1 MSSSQGRRPRRDPD
15 RRAHLLK
22 RLLLS
27 FVSPNTYGMVLLL
40 IVVTYVMLVWI
51 PSSWAPIVVFIQVAT
66 VWFALRTSRAARV
79 VRVTADVALVAATAF
94 AIIELTLGFGSSE
107 EAGVRLYVVSAVL
120 YLVAPIVMIRH
131 IATRP
136 SVDQETLLGAI
147 GAYLMIGMCFAF
159 TYRIIAIQQAGPFF
173 GSGGEGEIDQ
183 VLFFSFTTLTTTGY
197 GNYVPA
203 ENPGQALAVA
213 QMLIG
218 QLFLIIAVGK
228 VIASWRPARVA
239 QGRDAAAG
247 ETAIEA
253 EAGDRGT

>member
-1 MSSSQGRRPRRDPD
+1 MSSTAERRSPSGRS
-15 RRAHLLK
+15 RRAHLLE
-22 RLLLS
+22 RFLLS
-27 FVSPNTYGMVLLL
+27 FVSPKSYGMVLLL
-40 IVVTYVMLVWI
+40 IVVTYSMLVWV
-51 PSSWAPIVVFIQVAT
+51 PTSWAPILVFVQVVT

-79 VRVTADVALVAATAF
+79 VRVTADAALVAASGL
-94 AIIELTLGFGSSE
+94 AIFELIVGSSE
-107 EAGVRLYVVSAVL
+107 DPGARLYTVSAAL
-120 YLVAPIVMIRH
+120 YLVAPIAMIRH

-159 TYRIIAIQQAGPFF
+159 TYRIIAIEQAGPFF
-173 GSGGEGEIDQ
+173 GSGGEGEIEQ

-213 QMLIG
+213 EMLIG

-228 VIASWRPARVA
+228 VIASWRPTRQARGTEA
-239 QGRDAAAG
+239 SAG
-247 ETAIEA
+247 TTALDTD
-253 EAGDRGT
+253 AGDLGS

>member
-1 MSSSQGRRPRRDPD
+1 MSSSEGRRFRRDPN
-15 RRAHLLK
+15 RRPHFLK
-22 RLLLS
+22 RFLLS
-27 FVSPNTYGMVLLL
+27 FVSPSSYGMVLLL
-40 IVVTYVMLVWI
+40 IVVTYSMLVWV
-51 PSSWAPIVVFIQVAT
+51 STSWAPIVVVVQVAT

-79 VRVTADVALVAATAF
+79 VRVTADVALVAAAVF
-94 AIIELTLGFGSSE
+94 AIFELIVGAGE
-107 EAGVRLYVVSAVL
+107 DPGVRLYVASALL
-120 YLVAPIVMIRH
+120 YLVAPVSMIRH

-136 SVDQETLLGAI
+136 AVDQETLLGAI

-173 GSGGEGEIDQ
+173 GAGGDGAIEQ

-203 ENPGQALAVA
+203 ENPGQTLAVA

-228 VIASWRPARVA
+228 VIATWRPTRLA
-239 QGRDAAAG
+239 QNRDASARG
-247 ETAIEA
+247 PIEP
-253 EAGDRGT
+253 DRDDPAS

>member
-1 MSSSQGRRPRRDPD
+1 MSTAGDPMSRRSATRRP
-15 RRAHLLK
+15 HVLK
-22 RLLLS
+22 RFLLS
-27 FVSPNTYGMVLLL
+27 FVSPNSYGMVLLL
-40 IVVTYVMLVWI
+40 IVVTYSMLVWI
-51 PSSWAPIVVFIQVAT
+51 STSWAPIVVFVQVAT

-79 VRVTADVALVAATAF
+79 VRVTADVALVVAAVF
-94 AIIELTLGFGSSE
+94 AIFELIVGSGE
-107 EAGVRLYVVSAVL
+107 DPGVRLYVVSALL
-120 YLVAPIVMIRH
+120 YLVAPIATIRH

-173 GSGGEGEIDQ
+173 GAGAEGEIEQ

-203 ENPGQALAVA
+203 ENPGQTLAVA

-228 VIASWRPARVA
+228 VIATWRPARLT
-239 QGRDAAAG
+239 QNRDASTEDATL
-247 ETAIEA
+247 EPDP
-253 EAGDRGT
+253 GDPVT